1 MPSKALVTRDGGVRA
16 EIDVA
21 HSKGAEELVTAAAER
36 ASPPPP
42 GGAVALTQLNSALS
56 ITHLGGGRIR
66 EGVPPSRLPLAQLLQ
81 GLRRDV
87 VQAKRQQQREE
98 RLAKEA
104 EQRAEQAAARKARQT
119 EQQEAARRVEQETQA
134 ARAARRQASED
145 ANESYFGGHIMAMIT
160 SKMYVEG
167 IELQR
172 MGQHM
177 ELARY
182 PIHWHLVGDGGIYR
196 TKANCLQVCA
206 KGPIAVVYPEGS
218 WYHGC
223 TPDVLERII
232 QEHLIGGRP
241 VEDQLLLTR
250 PLETGP

>member
-87 VQAKRQQQREE
+87 VQAKRQQQRRGAADLAVPEQAQGIRHALGLSGLLQPSRAISPATPRPPS
-98 RLAKEA
+98 RLA
-104 EQRAEQAAARKARQT
+104 
-119 EQQEAARRVEQETQA
+119 
-134 ARAARRQASED
+134 
-145 ANESYFGGHIMAMIT
+145 
-160 SKMYVEG
+160 
-167 IELQR
+167 
-172 MGQHM
+172 
-177 ELARY
+177 
-182 PIHWHLVGDGGIYR
+182 P
-196 TKANCLQVCA
+196 
-206 KGPIAVVYPEGS
+206 PPE
-218 WYHGC
+218 
-223 TPDVLERII
+223 
-232 QEHLIGGRP
+232 
-241 VEDQLLLTR
+241 
-250 PLETGP
+250 